1 MRPSETRRILQPNSK
16 LSKEE
21 AMTEPASKTNV
32 DSSPRTITQLVA
44 GAALVLAGVALFLAN
59 LDLLEL
65 RGVWRYW
72 PLVLIGVGV
81 NKLIQPGDKKN
92 TDEGVWLCT
101 IGAWLLIS
109 NLRLFGLGY
118 GKSWPLLILAIGIS
132 IVWSALTPE
141 APANTPAEEQNGR

>member
-1 MRPSETRRILQPNSK
+1 MHPSETHRILPSNSK

-21 AMTEPASKTNV
+21 AMTKPESKPA
-32 DSSPRTITQLVA
+32 DISPRRIAQLVA
-44 GAALVLAGVALFLAN
+44 GAALVLAGVAAFLAN

-65 RGVWRYW
+65 GAVWRYW
-72 PLVLIGVGV
+72 PLVLIAVGI
-81 NKLIQPGDKKN
+81 NKLIQPEDKKS
-92 TDEGVWLCT
+92 TDEGIWICT

-109 NLRLFGLGY
+109 NLKLFGLGY

-141 APANTPAEEQNGR
+141 ASANTPAEEKNGR

>member
-1 MRPSETRRILQPNSK
+1 
-16 LSKEE
+16 
-21 AMTEPASKTNV
+21 MTEPESKPNT
-32 DSSPRTITQLVA
+32 DSSSRAIVQLVM
-44 GAALVLAGVALFLAN
+44 GATLVLAGVVVFLAN

-65 RGVWRYW
+65 GAVWRYW

-92 TDEGVWLCT
+92 TDEGIWFFTL
-101 IGAWLLIS
+101 GAWLLIS

-118 GKSWPLLILAIGIS
+118 GKSWPLLILAIGIR

>member
-1 MRPSETRRILQPNSK
+1 MRPSETHRIFAGEQQ
-16 LSKEE
+16 EE
-21 AMTEPASKTNV
+21 AMTEPESKTNV
-32 DSSPRTITQLVA
+32 DSSPRTIVQLVT
-44 GAALVLAGVALFLAN
+44 GATLVLAGIALFLAN

-81 NKLIQPGDKKN
+81 NKLIRPGDKKN
-92 TDEGVWLCT
+92 TDEGVWLCM

-109 NLRLFGLGY
+109 NLKLFGLGF

-132 IVWSALTPE
+132 IVWSSLTTE
-141 APANTPAEEQNGR
+141 APANTPAEEKNGR

>member
-1 MRPSETRRILQPNSK
+1 MRPPETHRILQPNSK

-21 AMTEPASKTNV
+21 AMTERASKTNA
-32 DSSPRTITQLVA
+32 DSSPRTIAQLVT
-44 GAALVLAGVALFLAN
+44 GATLVLAGVALFLAN

-81 NKLIQPGDKKN
+81 NKLVRLGDKKN
-92 TDEGVWLCT
+92 TDEGVWLCM

-109 NLRLFGLGY
+109 NLKLFGLGF

-132 IVWSALTPE
+132 IVWSSLTTE
-141 APANTPAEEQNGR
+141 APANTPAEEKNGR

>member
-1 MRPSETRRILQPNSK
+1 MRPSETHRILQPNSK

-21 AMTEPASKTNV
+21 AMREPASKTNA

-44 GAALVLAGVALFLAN
+44 GAALVLGGVVVFLAN
-59 LDLLEL
+59 LDLLDL
-65 RGVWRYW
+65 GRVWRYW

-81 NKLIQPGDKKN
+81 NKLIRPAEKKSK
-92 TDEGVWLCT
+92 DEGVWLCM

-109 NLRLFGLGY
+109 NLKLFGLGF

-132 IVWSALTPE
+132 IVWSSLTTE
-141 APANTPAEEQNGR
+141 APANTPAEEKNGR